1 MTEEFC
7 ELDWLS
13 SNNSIGKYLRDKE
26 LSDDADHIKKVWDAN
41 KQRAK
46 IIIDK
51 FIDDKSKSSID
62 AILVRFYDSRVE
74 HENMITS
81 KKLKD
86 KKKSAKLENEDTT
99 GNEVDKEVML
109 GLLYTRESARGSSC
123 NAYYF
128 TLEEPWRNNKKTKKI
143 IKEKGKEKVKIEGIS
158 CIPNGTYSLYKR
170 DYTKI
175 PFDNDKDKYKYDYY
189 QLFPEGYE
197 PPKNG
202 IKYKRTD
209 KLTEIITV
217 DNIKYNEY
225 KRSQILIHSGNYA
238 ENTEGCI
245 LLGERIGGA
254 TYGKSSKYS
263 IYGIKE
269 GTIDILKRFQH
280 TNILE
285 LYITDVFGTAGYNSP
300 PYGSIPEYEPLTEKT
315 NSKKVSTQSEAVA
328 ESGLNHKKSLKIA
341 LDSRRALKF
350 WSMFMLSYITILDT
364 IIQL

>member
-13 SNNSIGKYLRDKE
+13 SNNSIGKYLRDKG

-74 HENMITS
+74 HKKMI
-81 KKLKD
+81 
-86 KKKSAKLENEDTT
+86 APNKLEDHKTI
-99 GNEVDKEVML
+99 GNIENQEVML

-128 TLEEPWRNNKKTKKI
+128 TLEEPWRNNKKIKKI
-143 IKEKGKEKVKIEGIS
+143 IKEKEEEKEKIVGIS

-170 DYTKI
+170 DHTKI
-175 PFDNDKDKYKYDYY
+175 PFGDDKNKYTYDYY

-197 PPKNG
+197 LPE
-202 IKYKRTD
+202 KYRIEWKPRDKLIKRTYEA
-209 KLTEIITV
+209 KAH
-217 DNIKYNEY
+217 IKYNGY
-225 KRSQILIHSGNYA
+225 SRSQILIHSGNHV
-238 ENTEGCI
+238 EHIEGCI
-245 LLGERIGGA
+245 LLGEKIDEA
-254 TYGKSSKYS
+254 PPNESYKYKIS
-263 IYGIKE
+263 GNNR
-269 GTIDILKRFQH
+269 GTIPILKTFQD

-285 LYITDVFGTAGYNSP
+285 LDITDVFNFKPCVP

-328 ESGLNHKKSLKIA
+328 EAGLNHKKSLKIA
-341 LDSRRALKF
+341 LNSRRALKF
-350 WSMFMLSYITILDT
+350 WSIFMLSYITILNT